1 MTELLHGPLEDA
13 APRTEPF
20 PMTETQQA
28 LMIGRG
34 EGVELG
40 SIGCY
45 GYFEWERAGLDPDR
59 LAGAWR
65 RVVARH
71 DMLRAVGRSDGT
83 QRVLTDPPPYPI
95 PVVDL
100 RDLPED
106 GARARLEELRTE
118 MSHRVFAVGAWPLFD
133 LRIVLLPG
141 DDRPGRIHLGIDL
154 QVLDASSAF
163 QVLFPDLVDLYENPG
178 AELPAPGLTF
188 AEYAR
193 WRADVLPHTE
203 AFRAARDY
211 WLERVP
217 QLPPAPTLP
226 AGPAREGEVRFA
238 RHEHRLS
245 PADWRRFQ
253 DVARGAELTPSVLLT
268 AAFAEVVRCWAEE
281 TDFTLNYPVFQ
292 RPRVHEDIG
301 GVLGDFTNAV
311 LLAADG
317 SGATFLDR
325 AHALRDQLRRDT
337 GHGDFNGVRV
347 LRELTRLHGAGAQAG
362 MPVVVTSLLDYP
374 ARRPVTDLGH
384 EVYSISQTPQV
395 SLDVQLRELGG
406 ELRVIWD
413 YVDGA
418 FAPGF
423 TEAAFGAY
431 VGLLDRMVKD
441 PACLRSRRFDL
452 IPAAERELRRRIN
465 DTAGRIPYT
474 TLHEMFAEQA
484 ARTPGAEAV
493 VDGRRRL
500 TYAEL
505 AAYAWRIGRRLREQG
520 VRPGQLVGVV
530 TEKGWEQYAAVYGV
544 LASGAAYLPLDASVP
559 PERLRGLLSR
569 AGVGTVLTQSWVEP
583 RLEGVPDIRTHRVD
597 LDFEDGDATRPETVQ
612 TPADMA
618 YTIFTSGSTGEPKG
632 VMVDHLGVVNL
643 VRDVA
648 ARFGVDASDR
658 LLAISG
664 LHFDASVYD
673 VFGVLTQGGTVVVPP
688 PFEHAEPD
696 VWAELVAAERVTL
709 WNSVPVLMELLV
721 GEAEVRERRDG
732 PRLLESLRLSVLSG
746 DWIPLTLPDRLR
758 AQAPG
763 IQVVGSGGPTETICW
778 SLFQPIGEVDPAWT
792 SIPYGTPITN
802 QRYYIVDATA
812 HERPIGVVGEMA
824 VASDVGLALG
834 YRDDEERT
842 RARFVH
848 LPETGERAY
857 LTGDLGRYL
866 PDGGIEILGRD
877 DFQVKI
883 QGHRIELGEIEAAL
897 RQDEEVTAAVVVAPA
912 SAHGVRRLHAF
923 VVAADG
929 AGPGARILARLSEQ
943 LPGYMVPSAITV
955 LEELPLTRNG
965 KVDRLLLAS
974 TSGSRQPDGSPA
986 AAGGDGE
993 DGEDGGMLSPLE
1005 LVCCAAVGDILGID
1019 QVAPD
1024 DNFFK
1029 LGGDSLSGT
1038 RLAGL
1043 LQDLLGVPVPVR
1055 TVFRTPVVGEL
1066 AAKIAA
1072 DEEHGAG
1079 AVAAAEAL
1087 GALSPDDPAGPD
1099 SAADPI
1105 DPAGPADGPP
1115 DEPDGTRAAAAAHS
1129 RREQS

>member
-1 MTELLHGPLEDA
+1 MTELLHGPAGSA
-13 APRTEPF
+13 APF

-45 GYFEWERAGLDPDR
+45 GYFEWERADLDPER
-59 LAGAWR
+59 FAAAWR

-83 QRVLTDPPPYPI
+83 QHVLSEPPPYAI

-100 RDLPED
+100 REAETADADRRL
-106 GARARLEELRTE
+106 ARLRTE
-118 MSHRVFAVGAWPLFD
+118 MSHQVFPVGSWPLFD
-133 LRIVLLPG
+133 LRIVRLPG
-141 DDRPGRIHLGIDL
+141 EGNRSRIHLGIDL

-163 QVLFPDLVDLYENPG
+163 QVLFPDLIDLYENP
-178 AELPAPGLTF
+178 EVPLPEPGITF

-193 WRADVLPHTE
+193 WRADVLPGT
-203 AFRAARDY
+203 AGFAAARDY
-211 WLERVP
+211 WLQRVP
-217 QLPPAPTLP
+217 QLPPAPSLP
-226 AGPAREGEVRFA
+226 AGPARDDGEVRFE
-238 RHEHRLS
+238 RHEHRLA
-245 PADWRRFQ
+245 PHDWQRLQ
-253 DVARGAELTPSVLLT
+253 KAAREAEVTPSVLLT
-268 AAFAEVVRCWAEE
+268 AAFAEVMRCWAEE
-281 TDFTLNYPVFQ
+281 ADFTLNYPVFQ
-292 RPRVHEDIG
+292 RPPVHEDIG
-301 GVLGDFTNAV
+301 AVLGDFTNAV
-311 LLAADG
+311 LLTADS

-325 AHALRDQLRRDT
+325 AHALRDQLHRDME
-337 GHGDFNGVRV
+337 HGSFNGVRV

-384 EVYSISQTPQV
+384 EIYSISQTPQV

-431 VGLLDRMVKD
+431 TALLRRLLDD
-441 PACLRSRRFDL
+441 PGSLRARRFDL
-452 IPAAERELRRRIN
+452 IPPAERELRRRIN
-465 DTAGRIPYT
+465 DTAGQIPYT
-474 TLHEMFAEQA
+474 TLHELFAEQA

-493 VDGRRRL
+493 VDAGRRL

-505 AAYAWRIGRRLREQG
+505 AAYAWRIGRRLRADG
-520 VRPGQLVGVV
+520 ARPGALVGVV
-530 TEKGWEQYAAVYGV
+530 MEKGWEQYAAVYGI

-559 PERLRGLLSR
+559 PERLRRLLEE
-569 AGVGTVLTQSWVEP
+569 AGVDTVLTQSALETRIEWP
-583 RLEGVPDIRTHRVD
+583 RHLRRHLVD
-597 LDFEDGDATRPETVQ
+597 RDFETGDATRPETAQ
-612 TPADMA
+612 TPADLA

-632 VMVDHLGVVNL
+632 VMVDHIGVVNL
-643 VRDVA
+643 IHDVA
-648 ARFGVDASDR
+648 QRFGVNASDR

-664 LHFDASVYD
+664 LHFDASIYD
-673 VFGVLTQGGTVVVPP
+673 VFGVLTQGGTVVIPP
-688 PFEHAEPD
+688 PFAHAEPD
-696 VWAELVAAERVTL
+696 VWADLVAAERVTL

-721 GEAEVRERRDG
+721 GEAEVRERRGGDR
-732 PRLLESLRLSVLSG
+732 PLRSLRLSVLSG

-758 AQAPG
+758 AQSPG

-778 SLFQPIGEVDPAWT
+778 SLFQPIGEVDPAWK

-802 QRYYIVDATA
+802 QRYYVVDATA
-812 HERPIGVVGEMA
+812 HERPLGVVGEMA

-834 YRDDEERT
+834 YLGDEERT
-842 RARFVH
+842 RSRFVH

-877 DFQVKI
+877 DFQVKV

-897 RQDEEVTAAVVVAPA
+897 RQDERVEAAVVVAPA
-912 SAHGVRRLHAF
+912 SAHGVRRLHAYA
-923 VVAADG
+923 V
-929 AGPGARILARLSEQ
+929 AGPGASGEQILARLSEQ
-943 LPGYMVPSAITV
+943 LPTYMVPAALTV
-955 LEELPLTRNG
+955 LDDLPLTRNG

-974 TSGSRQPDGSPA
+974 RAGTQQAAEDA
-986 AAGGDGE
+986 AAGPAAEPGDA
-993 DGEDGGMLSPLE
+993 LE
-1005 LVCCAAVGDILGID
+1005 LVLCAAVGDILGLD
-1019 QVAPD
+1019 RVGPA

-1055 TVFRTPVVGEL
+1055 TVFRTPVVAEL

-1072 DEEHGAG
+1072 DEEHGAE

-1087 GALSPDDPAGPD
+1087 GELSPDD
-1099 SAADPI
+1099 ADAP
-1105 DPAGPADGPP
+1105 
-1115 DEPDGTRAAAAAHS
+1115 H
-1129 RREQS
+1129 

>member
-1 MTELLHGPLEDA
+1 MTELLHGPADSA
-13 APRTEPF
+13 APF

-45 GYFEWERAGLDPDR
+45 GYFEWERADLDPER
-59 LAGAWR
+59 FATAWR

-71 DMLRAVGRSDGT
+71 DMLRAVGRFDGT
-83 QRVLTDPPPYPI
+83 QHVFAEPPPYDI

-100 RDLPED
+100 RDTDPADAQRRL
-106 GARARLEELRTE
+106 ARLRTE
-118 MSHRVFAVGAWPLFD
+118 MSHQVIPVGSWPLFD
-133 LRIVLLPG
+133 LRIIRLPG
-141 DDRPGRIHLGIDL
+141 EGNLSRIHLGIDL

-163 QVLFPDLVDLYENPG
+163 QVLFPDLIDLYEDPAAQLPKPG
-178 AELPAPGLTF
+178 ITF

-193 WRADVLPHTE
+193 WRADVLPATA
-203 AFRAARDY
+203 AFAAARDY
-211 WLERVP
+211 WLQRVP
-217 QLPPAPTLP
+217 QLPPAPSLP
-226 AGPAREGEVRFA
+226 AGAARDGEVRFE
-238 RHEHRLS
+238 RHEHRLA
-245 PADWRRFQ
+245 ADDWQRFQ
-253 DVARGAELTPSVLLT
+253 RLAREAELSPSILLT

-281 TDFTLNYPVFQ
+281 ADFTLNYPVFQ
-292 RPRVHEDIG
+292 RPPVHEDIG

-311 LLAADG
+311 MLTADS

-325 AHALRDQLRRDT
+325 AHALRDQLHRDME
-337 GHGDFNGVRV
+337 HGSFNGVRV

-431 VGLLDRMVKD
+431 TALLRRLLDD
-441 PACLRSRRFDL
+441 PGSLRTRRFDL
-452 IPAAERELRRRIN
+452 IPPAERELRRRVN
-465 DTAGRIPYT
+465 DTAGQIPYT
-474 TLHEMFAEQA
+474 TLHELFAEQA

-493 VDGRRRL
+493 VDAGRRL

-505 AAYAWRIGRRLREQG
+505 AAYAWRIGRRLREDG
-520 VRPGQLVGVV
+520 VRPGELIAVV
-530 TEKGWEQYAAVYGV
+530 MEKGWEQYAAVYGI

-559 PERLRGLLSR
+559 PERLRRLLAQ
-569 AGVGTVLTQSWVEP
+569 AGVDTVLTQSTLESRIEWP
-583 RLEGVPDIRTHRVD
+583 RHTRRHLVD
-597 LDFEDGDATRPETVQ
+597 RDFESGDATRPETAQ
-612 TPADMA
+612 TPADLA

-632 VMVDHLGVVNL
+632 VMVDHIGVVNL
-643 VRDVA
+643 IQDVA
-648 ARFGVDASDR
+648 RRFGVNASDR

-673 VFGVLTQGGTVVVPP
+673 VFGVLTQGGTVVIPP
-688 PFEHAEPD
+688 PFGHAEPD
-696 VWAELVAAERVTL
+696 VWAGLVAAERVTL

-721 GEAEVRERRDG
+721 GEAEVRERRGGDR
-732 PRLLESLRLSVLSG
+732 PLRSLRLSVLSG

-758 AQAPG
+758 AQSPG
-763 IQVVGSGGPTETICW
+763 IHVVGSGGPTETICW
-778 SLFQPIGEVDPAWT
+778 SLFQPIGEVDPTWT

-802 QRYYIVDATA
+802 QRYYVVDGTA
-812 HERPIGVVGEMA
+812 RERPLGVVGEMA

-834 YRDDEERT
+834 YLGDEERT
-842 RARFVH
+842 RNRFVH

-866 PDGGIEILGRD
+866 PDGSIEILGRD
-877 DFQVKI
+877 DFQVKV

-897 RQDEEVTAAVVVAPA
+897 RQDEQVDAAVVVAPA
-912 SAHGVRRLHAF
+912 SAHGVRRLHAY
-923 VVAADG
+923 VV
-929 AGPGARILARLSEQ
+929 AGPGGSGEQILARLSEQ
-943 LPGYMVPSAITV
+943 LPTYMVPAALTV
-955 LEELPLTRNG
+955 LDELPLTRNG
-965 KVDRLLLAS
+965 KVDRLLLAARAGAQQS
-974 TSGSRQPDGSPA
+974 AEDSA
-986 AAGGDGE
+986 ADRDTEPGDA
-993 DGEDGGMLSPLE
+993 LE
-1005 LVCCAAVGDILGID
+1005 LVLCAAVGDILGLD
-1019 QVAPD
+1019 HVGPA

-1043 LQDLLGVPVPVR
+1043 LQELLGVPVPVR
-1055 TVFRTPVVGEL
+1055 TVFRTPVVAEL
-1066 AAKIAA
+1066 AAKIAT
-1072 DEEHGAG
+1072 DEEHGAE

-1087 GALSPDDPAGPD
+1087 SELSPDD
-1099 SAADPI
+1099 ADAP
-1105 DPAGPADGPP
+1105 
-1115 DEPDGTRAAAAAHS
+1115 H
-1129 RREQS
+1129 

>member
-1 MTELLHGPLEDA
+1 MTELLHGLTDSA
-13 APRTEPF
+13 ALF

-45 GYFEWERAGLDPDR
+45 GYFEWERADLDPER
-59 LAGAWR
+59 FATAWR

-83 QRVLTDPPPYPI
+83 QHVLAEPPPYDI

-100 RDLPED
+100 RDAEPADAERRL
-106 GARARLEELRTE
+106 ARLRTQ
-118 MSHRVFAVGAWPLFD
+118 MSHQVFPVGSWPLFD
-133 LRIVLLPG
+133 LRIIRLPG
-141 DDRPGRIHLGIDL
+141 EGSPGRIHLGIDL

-163 QVLFPDLVDLYENPG
+163 QVLFPDLIDLYENP
-178 AELPAPGLTF
+178 AAQLPQPGITF

-193 WRADVLPHTE
+193 WRADVLPGTA
-203 AFRAARDY
+203 AFAAARDY
-211 WLERVP
+211 WIQRVP
-217 QLPPAPTLP
+217 QLPPAPSLP
-226 AGPAREGEVRFA
+226 AGTARDGEVRFE
-238 RHEHRLS
+238 RHEHRL
-245 PADWRRFQ
+245 A
-253 DVARGAELTPSVLLT
+253 AAEWQRLQRLAQEAQVTPSVLLT

-281 TDFTLNYPVFQ
+281 ADFTLNYPVFQ
-292 RPRVHEDIG
+292 RPPVHEDIG
-301 GVLGDFTNAV
+301 GILGDFTNAV
-311 LLAADG
+311 MLTTDS

-325 AHALRDQLRRDT
+325 AHALRDQLHRDME
-337 GHGDFNGVRV
+337 HSSFNGVRV

-406 ELRVIWD
+406 ELRIIWD

-423 TEAAFGAY
+423 TDAAFGAY
-431 VGLLDRMVKD
+431 TGLLRRLLDD
-441 PACLRSRRFDL
+441 PGSLRTPSFDL
-452 IPAAERELRRRIN
+452 IPPAERELRRRIN
-465 DTAGRIPYT
+465 DTAGQIPYT
-474 TLHEMFAEQA
+474 TLHDLFAEQA

-493 VDGRRRL
+493 VDAGRRL

-505 AAYAWRIGRRLREQG
+505 AVYAWRIGRRLRANG
-520 VRPGQLVGVV
+520 ARPGELIAVV
-530 TEKGWEQYAAVYGV
+530 MEKGWEQYAAVYGI

-559 PERLRGLLSR
+559 PERLRRLLAQ
-569 AGVGTVLTQSWVEP
+569 AGVDTVLTQSALESRIDWP
-583 RLEGVPDIRTHRVD
+583 RHTRRHLVD
-597 LDFEDGDATRPETVQ
+597 QDFETGDTTRPETAQ
-612 TPADMA
+612 TPADLA

-632 VMVDHLGVVNL
+632 VMVDHIGVVNL
-643 VRDVA
+643 IQDVA
-648 ARFGVDASDR
+648 RRFGVNASDR

-673 VFGVLTQGGTVVVPP
+673 LFGVLTQGGTVVIPP
-688 PFEHAEPD
+688 PFGQAEPD

-721 GEAEVRERRDG
+721 GEAEVRERRGGD
-732 PRLLESLRLSVLSG
+732 RLLRSLRLSVLSG

-758 AQAPG
+758 AQSPG
-763 IQVVGSGGPTETICW
+763 VQVVGSGGPTETICW

-802 QRYYIVDATA
+802 QRYYIVDDTG
-812 HERPIGVVGEMA
+812 HERPLGVVGEMA

-834 YRDDEERT
+834 YLGDEERT
-842 RARFVH
+842 RRRFVH
-848 LPETGERAY
+848 LPETAERAY

-866 PDGGIEILGRD
+866 PDGSIEILGRD
-877 DFQVKI
+877 DFQVKV

-897 RQDEEVTAAVVVAPA
+897 RQDEQVDAAVVVAPA
-912 SAHGVRRLHAF
+912 SSHGVRRLHAY
-923 VVAADG
+923 VVAG
-929 AGPGARILARLSEQ
+929 TGGSGEQILARLSEQ
-943 LPGYMVPSAITV
+943 LPTYMVPAALTV
-955 LEELPLTRNG
+955 LDELPLTRNG
-965 KVDRLLLAS
+965 KVDRLMLAS
-974 TSGSRQPDGSPA
+974 RAATTQSAEDSAADPA
-986 AAGGDGE
+986 AEPGDA
-993 DGEDGGMLSPLE
+993 LE
-1005 LVCCAAVGDILGID
+1005 LVLCAAIGDILGLD
-1019 QVAPD
+1019 HVGPA
-1024 DNFFK
+1024 DNFFR

-1043 LQDLLGVPVPVR
+1043 LQELLGVPVPVR
-1055 TVFRTPVVGEL
+1055 TVFHTPVVAEL

-1072 DEEHGAG
+1072 DEEHGAE

-1087 GALSPDDPAGPD
+1087 SELSPDE
-1099 SAADPI
+1099 ADAP
-1105 DPAGPADGPP
+1105 
-1115 DEPDGTRAAAAAHS
+1115 H
-1129 RREQS
+1129 

>member
-1 MTELLHGPLEDA
+1 MTELLQGPAGSA
-13 APRTEPF
+13 APFAAPF

-40 SIGCY
+40 SVGCY
-45 GYFEWERAGLDPDR
+45 GYFEWERAALDPER
-59 LAGAWR
+59 FATAWR

-83 QRVLTDPPPYPI
+83 QHVLAEPPPYDI

-100 RDLPED
+100 RGTD
-106 GARARLEELRTE
+106 GAEAGRRLAELRTE
-118 MSHRVFAVGAWPLFD
+118 MSHQVFPVGSWPLFD
-133 LRIVLLPG
+133 LRIVRLPG
-141 DDRPGRIHLGIDL
+141 EGDLSRIHLGIDL

-163 QVLFPDLVDLYENPG
+163 QVLFPDLIDLYENPS
-178 AELPAPGLTF
+178 AELPEPGITF

-193 WRADVLPHTE
+193 WRADAMPHTE
-203 AFRAARDY
+203 TFRAARDY
-211 WLERVP
+211 WLERVS
-217 QLPPAPTLP
+217 QLPPAPSLP
-226 AGPAREGEVRFA
+226 TCGARDGGARDGGVRFE

-245 PADWRRFQ
+245 PTDWQRFQ
-253 DVARGAELTPSVLLT
+253 RLAREAELTPSVLLT

-292 RPRVHEDIG
+292 RPPVHEDID

-311 LLAADG
+311 MLTADG
-317 SGATFLDR
+317 SGTTFLDR
-325 AHALRDQLRRDT
+325 AHALRDQLHRDME
-337 GHGDFNGVRV
+337 HGCFNGVRV

-374 ARRPVTDLGH
+374 ARRPVTDLGR

-431 VGLLDRMVKD
+431 TALLQRLVDD
-441 PACLRSRRFDL
+441 PRSLRSRRFDL
-452 IPAAERELRRRIN
+452 IPPAERELRRRIN
-465 DTAGRIPYT
+465 DTAGQIPYT
-474 TLHEMFAEQA
+474 TLHDLFAEQA
-484 ARTPGAEAV
+484 ARTPDAEAV
-493 VDGRRRL
+493 VDARRRL

-505 AAYAWRIGRRLREQG
+505 AAYAWRIGNRLRQQG
-520 VRPGQLVGVV
+520 AKPGELIAVV
-530 TEKGWEQYAAVYGV
+530 MDKGWEQYAAVYGV

-559 PERLRGLLSR
+559 PERLRRLLAQ
-569 AGVGTVLTQSWVEP
+569 AGVDKILTQSS
-583 RLEGVPDIRTHRVD
+583 LESRIGWPPNARRYRVD
-597 LDFEDGDATRPETVQ
+597 QDFEVGDATRPATAQ

-632 VMVDHLGVVNL
+632 VMVDHIGVVNL
-643 VRDVA
+643 VHDVA
-648 ARFGVDASDR
+648 GRFRVDASDR

-688 PFEHAEPD
+688 PFAHAEPD
-696 VWAELVAAERVTL
+696 VWADLVAAERVTL

-721 GEAEVRERRDG
+721 GEAEVRERRG
-732 PRLLESLRLSVLSG
+732 GGRPLESLRLSVLSG

-758 AQAPG
+758 AQAPRV
-763 IQVVGSGGPTETICW
+763 QVVGSGGPTETICW
-778 SLFQPIGEVDPAWT
+778 SLFQPIDEVDPAWT

-812 HERPIGVVGEMA
+812 HERPLGVVGEMA

-834 YRDDEERT
+834 YRGDEERT
-842 RARFVH
+842 RSRFIH

-897 RQDEEVTAAVVVAPA
+897 RQDERVAAAVVVAPA
-912 SAHGVRRLHAF
+912 SAHGIRRLHAY
-923 VVAADG
+923 VVARNG
-929 AGPGARILARLSEQ
+929 ASGEQILARLSEQ
-943 LPGYMVPSAITV
+943 LPTYMVPAGLTV

-965 KVDRLLLAS
+965 KVDRLSLAS
-974 TSGSRQPDGSPA
+974 AAGAQQTAEDSA
-986 AAGGDGE
+986 AADAATEPGDA
-993 DGEDGGMLSPLE
+993 LE
-1005 LVCCAAVGDILGID
+1005 LVLCAAVGDILGLD
-1019 QVAPD
+1019 HVGPG

-1043 LQDLLGVPVPVR
+1043 LQELLGVPVPVKN
-1055 TVFRTPVVGEL
+1055 VFRTPVVAEL
-1066 AAKIAA
+1066 AARIAA

-1087 GALSPDDPAGPD
+1087 SELSPEDT
-1099 SAADPI
+1099 
-1105 DPAGPADGPP
+1105 ADGTA
-1115 DEPDGTRAAAAAHS
+1115 DSHS
-1129 RREQS
+1129 RRGQS